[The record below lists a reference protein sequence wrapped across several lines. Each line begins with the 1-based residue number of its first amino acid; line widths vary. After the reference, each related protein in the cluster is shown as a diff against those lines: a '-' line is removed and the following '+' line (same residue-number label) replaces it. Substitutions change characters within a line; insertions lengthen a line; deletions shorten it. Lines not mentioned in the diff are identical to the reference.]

1 MIIEPQTSE
10 DSLSIVSGL
19 PLSTE
24 RGLGALTLPGYLK
37 EVTARFAARE
47 ALVMHKA
54 DGSVERWSYA
64 ELWERAMTVARAL
77 AACGVG
83 KDSRVGVLMTNRL
96 EWVSS
101 TFGVGLAG
109 GVAVVLS
116 TFSTPPELEYLL
128 QASGI
133 STLLFE
139 RSVLKKDFGEMLHS
153 LEPQLSRAEPGLLSS
168 TKFPFLRRLAVIGEG
183 GEGAIE
189 AWPQFLARGRV
200 TSPALIEA
208 RAASVR
214 PADPAAV
221 FFSSGSTGKPK
232 GILSAHRGIAI
243 QCWRWARMFGLR
255 DDVRTLTANGF
266 FWSGNFGMALGGTLS
281 CGGAM
286 ILQSTFDP
294 EQALRLMQAE
304 RVTFPV
310 AWPHQ
315 WAALEAAPNWATT
328 DLSSLLYVD
337 RTTAIGRH
345 PTVKTNYIEPRA
357 AYGNTETFTIST
369 AYAHDTPPE
378 VMANN
383 HGEVLPGN
391 IVKVVDPL
399 TGRLQ
404 PRGQA
409 GEIAVKGPTLMLGY
423 LGVPIDETLDT
434 EGFFATGDGGYIDAE
449 GRLVWQGRLNDIIK
463 TGGANVSP
471 IEVDNE
477 LTGCPGVKQSVT
489 VGVPHETLGELVVAC
504 VLTEEG
510 RSLTEAAVRDFLKER
525 LASYKVPRRVLFM
538 DEADLSLTGT
548 AKVKTSA
555 LRELAAKRLA
565 TGP

>member
-1 MIIEPQTSE
+1 
-10 DSLSIVSGL
+10 
-19 PLSTE
+19 
-24 RGLGALTLPGYLK
+24 
-37 EVTARFAARE
+37 
-47 ALVMHKA
+47 
-54 DGSVERWSYA
+54 
-64 ELWERAMTVARAL
+64 
-77 AACGVG
+77 VG
-83 KDSRVGVLMTNRL
+83 KDSRVGVLMTNRP
-96 EWVSS
+96 EWVAGM
-101 TFGVGLAG
+101 FGVGLAG
-109 GVAVVLS
+109 GVAVTLS
-116 TFSTPPELEYLL
+116 TFSTQPELEYLL

-133 STLLFE
+133 SALLFE
-139 RSVLKKDFGEMLHS
+139 RNVLKKDFAAMLHA
-153 LEPQLSRAEPGLLSS
+153 LEPEIGRAEPGLLSS
-168 TKFPFLRRLAVIGEG
+168 SKFPFLRWLAMIGEG
-183 GEGAIE
+183 GAGGAIE
-189 AWPQFLARGRV
+189 EWPQFLARGRAI
-200 TSPALIEA
+200 SPALIEA
-208 RAASVR
+208 RIATVK
-214 PADPAAV
+214 PADPAAI

-243 QCWRWARMFGLR
+243 QCWRWARMFGLG

-294 EQALRLMQAE
+294 EQALRLMAAE

-315 WAALEAAPNWATT
+315 WAALEGAANWATT
-328 DLSSLLYVD
+328 DLSSLRYVD

-345 PTVKTNYIEPRA
+345 PTVKTTYVEPRA

-369 AYAHDTPPE
+369 CFTYDTPPE
-378 VMANN
+378 VVANS

-391 IVKVVDPL
+391 TVKIVDPL
-399 TGRLQ
+399 TGALK

-423 LGVPIDETLDT
+423 LGVPIDETLDG
-434 EGFFATGDGGYIDAE
+434 EGFFATGDGGYLDAQ

-471 IEVDNE
+471 IEVDTE
-477 LTGCPGVKQSVT
+477 LAGCPGVKHSIT

-548 AKVKTSA
+548 NKVKTSA

-565 TGP
+565 TPA